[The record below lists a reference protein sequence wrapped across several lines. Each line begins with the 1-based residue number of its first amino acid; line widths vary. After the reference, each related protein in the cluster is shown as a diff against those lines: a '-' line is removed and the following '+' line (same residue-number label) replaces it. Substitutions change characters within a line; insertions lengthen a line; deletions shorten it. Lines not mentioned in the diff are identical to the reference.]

1 MEPIGIMQDVAAEVM
16 RERRRAA
23 CRHRAPAGG
32 QSDGQSEIRVRW
44 KPRAERDGVGP
55 RWPW

>member
-1 MEPIGIMQDVAAEVM
+1 MNSFGMMEAAEVV

-23 CRHRAPAGG
+23 RRHRAPAE
-32 QSDGQSEIRVRW
+32 DQSEIRVRW
-44 KPRAERDGVGP
+44 KDRADREGVGP

>member
-1 MEPIGIMQDVAAEVM
+1 MEPFGIVQDVAAEVM

-23 CRHRAPAGG
+23 GRYRQPPG
-32 QSDGQSEIRVRW
+32 DQSEIRVRW
-44 KPRAERDGVGP
+44 KARAEREGVGP

>member
-1 MEPIGIMQDVAAEVM
+1 MEAFGIMQDVAAEVM

-23 CRHRAPAGG
+23 RRRQRPAG
-32 QSDGQSEIRVRW
+32 DQSEIRVRW
-44 KPRAERDGVGP
+44 KARAEREGVGP